1 MRKKMLLV
9 LVLVLLTGTAPVK
22 AEMFG
27 HDSEVDRLVRS
38 NQRMVNRFS
47 YSGGHG
53 HYYDHHGHYGHGRRR
68 GGSNDAWIG
77 LGLGALTGALVYGA
91 LNNNRDNQTP
101 PPPSYDNSV
110 RPYDNSNSVRREDR
124 RQENGWN
131 SRLREQE
138 QSGDNPYWSRRKCD
152 GFRLKNETGET
163 IRVYKD
169 GEPYVVVRPGRAGC
183 GDPFA
188 RYEAEA
194 IAAVSDGYTARAQVV
209 RAKPEGRQGG
219 VWVWR

>member
-1 MRKKMLLV
+1 MRKKILSV
-9 LVLVLLTGTAPVK
+9 LVTVTLLAGTIPAH
-22 AEMFG
+22 AQMFG

-47 YSGGHG
+47 YGGGHG
-53 HYYDHHGHYGHGRRR
+53 HYYDHHGYYGHGRRR
-68 GGSNDAWIG
+68 GGSSDAWIG
-77 LGLGALTGALVYGA
+77 LGLGAVAGALVYGV
-91 LNNNRDNQTP
+91 LNNRDNQTP
-101 PPPSYDNSV
+101 PPPPPSYGNSV
-110 RPYDNSNSVRREDR
+110 RPYDNNSVRRE
-124 RQENGWN
+124 ENGWN
-131 SRLREQE
+131 SRLRQ
-138 QSGDNPYWSRRKCD
+138 QGGDNPYWPRRKCD

-188 RYEAEA
+188 EYTAEA
-194 IAAVSDGYTARAQVV
+194 LPAVSDGYTARAHIV
-209 RAKPEGRQGG
+209 RAKPEGQSGG